1 MSLALYKVL
10 TIVGVWLVSCSA
22 VLAIRIEQPE
32 PVSFVRSSVERI
44 PAHGF
49 EKQVV
54 ADTESHDYGSESL
67 PLRSAVESIPA
78 NLIDER
84 LPLRDSVEFR
94 IIDMDDAIE
103 DTVSKVKHVVSKQQ
117 LKWVTSPKTV
127 DAESFKSFFRGEDK
141 FAAYVIPARPANR
154 PMPYRAG
161 SPYQQLLSSKD
172 IVNTPMSLMQVPSY
186 RQAGKGDYKVVC
198 HMTSWGFYRKGEA
211 QFVPEN
217 LDASLCTHIVYSFA
231 SLDPITLTMKEFDSW
246 ADLDNNMYHR
256 TVSAAG
262 EVPVLLGLGG
272 WTDSAG
278 EKYSELTGSSS
289 NRLNFITNA
298 IVFLKKHRFSGLHMD
313 WNYPVCWQS
322 DCSQGSSSDKQNFAT
337 LIRELRKA
345 FEAEN
350 LLLSTSISGYKEVIA
365 VAYDMV
371 EISKHVDF
379 MTVMTY
385 DYHGSWEEQTG
396 HVSPLYGSATDKY
409 PQYNTDYAMQLLVN
423 MGADKQKL
431 IVGVPMY
438 GQTFTLAQSTRGA
451 PGEGSPATGAG
462 DAGEDTK
469 QPGMLAYYEIC
480 QRVRKQ
486 KWTVGRDATMKSGPY
501 ATDGKQWVG
510 YDDPVSATAKA
521 KYAIKS
527 GFGGIA
533 AWTVDLDDYQN
544 RCCEESYP
552 VLRAINRALGRLSTP
567 APSSMD
573 CSRPSKPVTP
583 VPAEMT
589 FGPESG
595 FGSTTTTPA
604 HSHTTWPSWTPD
616 STTTTRRTTT
626 TTAPTTTTTTTTTRT
641 TSTRRTT
648 TTTPTTTTTTES
660 PPVTTVGT
668 TIPVPGLIM
677 PELSDAE
684 SCEGNQYKAHPTNC
698 NSYYRCVLSEFK
710 QQFCAGGLHWNAA
723 AKLCDWPAS
732 AKCEMDMESTVAPT
746 STTEQTTTST
756 SRRTTTS
763 NRRTTTT
770 TQGPTT
776 RPTRR
781 KTTPARV
788 PNTPRPT
795 TRPTTTTTTTTT
807 PALAPVNNPMETCRN
822 GEYYPHRNCDSFYIC
837 VNEKKVE
844 QQCGPDLYWSQTDKN
859 CDWEENVNCIS
870 NELYFRLL
878 RKSSALKVLSEDDPC
893 DGNTHVPFPGDCSQY
908 LVCNW
913 GRLESASCA
922 DGLHWNQQLHIC
934 DWPANARCSQGAI
947 PESTENNSDENN
959 SWQNSNQDID
969 GPQYVVSTTEKRTTT
984 TARTT
989 TTTRAP
995 STPPPVLDPLSG
1007 YYKMVCYFTNWA
1019 WYRKGYGKYTPD
1031 HIRTDLCTHIVYGF
1045 AVLDYSTLTI
1055 KTHDSWAD
1063 IDNKFYT
1070 RVVAAKEKG
1079 VKVTLAIGGWNDSAG
1094 DKYSRLVRSA
1104 SARAKFVEHVIG
1116 FLEKY
1121 GFEGLDLDWE
1131 YPVCWQVDC
1140 KKGFA
1145 DEKEGFTE
1153 LVRELSEA
1161 FKPRGWL
1168 LSAAVSPSKT
1178 VIDAGY
1184 DVAALAKYFDWIAVM
1199 TYDFHGQWDK
1209 QTGHVAPLYYHP
1221 EDEIDFFN
1229 ANYSI
1234 NYWIQKGAP
1243 SRKIVMG
1250 MPLYGQSFQLAD
1262 TKKNGL
1268 NAKAPGAGQAGEFTK
1283 AAGFLA
1289 YYEICDRIQNKE
1301 WTVVQDELQRMGP
1314 YAYKGNQWVS
1324 FDDKE
1329 ALLRKVQ
1336 FIRAMDLGGGMIW
1349 ALDLDDFKDRC
1360 GQGSHPLLTAIREG
1374 LRDAP
1379 TGNEVLPPVVLNPMD
1394 SENTPPSTIQNLN
1407 GGITSPE
1414 KQQPG
1419 SMDSGEI
1426 EENLVDGESYKVVC
1440 YFTNWAW
1447 YRQGNGKYLPED
1459 IDPQLCTHI
1468 VYGFA
1473 VLDREALT
1481 IKPHDS
1487 WADIDNRFYER
1498 VVELKKKGKKVTVA
1512 IGGWNDSAG
1521 DKYSRLVRSEQA
1533 RKRFI
1538 DNVLQFIEKY
1548 NFDGLDLDWEYPVCW
1563 QVDCNKGYADEKEGF
1578 ARLVKELSAVFK
1590 PKGYLL
1596 SSAVSPSKKVID
1608 AGYDVPTLSR
1618 YMDWIAVMAYDY
1630 HGQWDKK
1637 TGHVAPMYEHP
1648 DDFDKTFNANFTIH
1662 YWIEKGADPRKLVMG
1677 MPTYGQ
1683 SFSLADNNNHDLN
1696 AQTYGGGEA
1705 GDQTRARGFLSY
1717 YEICANIRDKNWNV
1731 VRDRKGRMGPYAYKG
1746 DQWVSFDDQYMI
1758 RHKSQFVKAMGL
1770 GGAMIWALDLDDFRN
1785 LCDCEEYPLLR
1796 TINRVLRNYPGPGPK
1811 CTLGAGKPANE
1822 PPKERPTTAMATVTN
1837 PTTSKPMA
1845 RPTTTTTT
1853 TMRTTTT
1860 RKTTTTRRPTTT
1872 RTTARPTTT
1881 MRTTRPSIDEIDT
1894 DGSRGVCDGRLF
1906 VPHETDCSKY
1916 YVCTNGK
1923 RYLQTCPANTLWND
1937 GYCDWAENSKCR
1949 NKQGPVASVTPSTE
1963 AASWQTT
1970 TMRTST
1976 TSTRRPTTTTS
1987 TTQRPTRKP
1996 STTTTTVAPSKPDT
2010 PLTGNNDYKVVCYF
2024 TNWAW
2029 YRQGDGKYTPDD
2041 IDSTLCTHIVYGFA
2055 VLDRESLTI
2064 KTHDSWA
2071 DIDNRFYERVVE
2083 QKRKGTKVTLAL
2095 GGWNDSLGDK
2105 YSKLVR
2111 DAAARAR
2118 FVKHAVEFIEKYD
2131 FDGLDLDWEYPVCWQ
2146 VDCQKGYAD
2155 EKEGFARLVQE
2166 LAVEF
2171 RPREWLL
2178 SAAVSPSK
2186 MVIDAG
2192 YDVPALAEY
2201 FDWIAVMTYDFHG
2214 NWDKQTGHVAPL
2226 YYYPGDT
2233 YDYFNANFSI
2243 NYWIEKGAPS
2253 RKLVMGMPLY
2263 GQSFSLAD
2271 ARRNGLNDKSYG
2283 PGEAGEFTRAG
2294 GFLSFYEICEKVN
2307 RRGWSVQRDPEG
2319 RIGPYAY
2326 SGNQWVSYDDVDEI
2340 RRKSQFVK
2348 QMNLGGG
2355 MVWALDLDDFR
2366 GKCGCGTHPL
2376 LRTMNLELGR
2386 ISTQSPENCT

>member
-1 MSLALYKVL
+1 MTLLPYKGL
-10 TIVGVWLVSCSA
+10 TIVSVWLVAA
-22 VLAIRIEQPE
+22 VTSIRIERPE
-32 PVSFVRSSVERI
+32 PVSFVRNSVEQI
-44 PAHGF
+44 PPHGF
-49 EKQVV
+49 EKQV
-54 ADTESHDYGSESL
+54 AASENNDFGSESL
-67 PLRSAVESIPA
+67 PLRSAVESVPA
-78 NLIDER
+78 NLVDER
-84 LPLRDSVEFR
+84 IPLRDAVEFR
-94 IIDMDDAIE
+94 ILDMDHEIE
-103 DTVSKVKHVVSKQQ
+103 DTVSKVKTVVSKQQ
-117 LKWVTSPKTV
+117 VKLLPIATQDVET
-127 DAESFKSFFRGEDK
+127 FRVLPYQDK
-141 FAAYVIPARPANR
+141 YAAYVLPSHPANR

-172 IVNTPMSLMQVPSY
+172 AATAQNPYVKFLGYQKAATNE
-186 RQAGKGDYKVVC
+186 YKVLC
-198 HMTSWGFYRKGEA
+198 HMTNWGFYRKGEA
-211 QFVPEN
+211 QFVPEH
-217 LDASLCTHIVYSFA
+217 LDPSLCTHIIYSFA
-231 SLDPITLTMKEFDSW
+231 TLDPATLTMKEFDSW
-246 ADLDNNMYHR
+246 ADLDNNMYYR

-262 EVPVLLGLGG
+262 DVPVLLGLGG
-272 WTDSAG
+272 WTDSVG
-278 EKYSELTGSSS
+278 NKYSEMVGSSA
-289 NRLNFITNA
+289 NRRNFITNA
-298 IVFLKKHRFSGLHMD
+298 ITFLKRHRFSGLHMD

-322 DCSQGSSSDKQNFAT
+322 DCSKGSDSDKTNFSR
-337 LIRELRKA
+337 LMQELKMA
-345 FEAEN
+345 FAAEN
-350 LLLSTSISGYKEVIA
+350 LLLSTSISGYKEVLMVSYDIA
-365 VAYDMV
+365 
-371 EISKHVDF
+371 ELSKYVDF
-379 MTVMTY
+379 MAIMSY

-396 HVSPLYGSATDKY
+396 HVSPLYGSASDKY
-409 PQYNTDYAMQLLVN
+409 PQYNTDYTMQLLVK
-423 MGADKQKL
+423 MGADKSKL
-431 IVGVPMY
+431 IVGVPFY
-438 GQTFTLAQSTRGA
+438 GQTFTLAQTTRA
-451 PGEGSPATGAG
+451 TPGEGSPTIGPGTAG
-462 DAGEDTK
+462 DDTR

-486 KWTVGRDATMKSGPY
+486 KWKVGRDSSMKSGPY
-501 ATDGKQWVG
+501 ASNGDQWVG
-510 YDDPVSATAKA
+510 YDDPISVTAKA
-521 KYAIKS
+521 RYVMKS

-544 RCCEESYP
+544 RCCEERFP
-552 VLRAINRALGRLSTP
+552 VLRAINRALGRLNTP
-567 APSSMD
+567 APVGMD
-573 CSRPSKPVTP
+573 CTRPSQPATP
-583 VPAEMT
+583 KPAEMS
-589 FGPESG
+589 FSPDGGVQS
-595 FGSTTTTPA
+595 TTPA
-604 HSHTTWPSWTPD
+604 HSHTTWPSWQPE
-616 STTTTRRTTT
+616 STST
-626 TTAPTTTTTTTTTRT
+626 
-641 TSTRRTT
+641 TRRTT
-648 TTTPTTTTTTES
+648 TTTPTTTSTTTTTTTTTTTPRPTRRTTTTTTTTYS
-660 PPVTTVGT
+660 PPTTTVGT
-668 TIPVPGLIM
+668 TIPVPGLVM
-677 PELSDAE
+677 PELSNAE

-710 QQFCAGGLHWNAA
+710 QQFCAGGLHWNDA

-732 AKCEMDMESTVAPT
+732 AKCEMDAGTP
-746 STTEQTTTST
+746 EQTTPTTTTPRPTRTS
-756 SRRTTTS
+756 SRRTTT
-763 NRRTTTT
+763 RATTTT
-770 TQGPTT
+770 TTEEPTT
-776 RPTRR
+776 VRPTRR
-781 KTTPARV
+781 KTTAAQA
-788 PNTPRPT
+788 PNTPNP
-795 TRPTTTTTTTTT
+795 TRPTKKPATTTKK
-807 PALAPVNNPMETCRN
+807 PVSSAAETCTN
-822 GEYYPHRNCDSFYIC
+822 GEYYPHKSCDSFYIC
-837 VNEKKVE
+837 VNDKKVA
-844 QQCGPDLYWSQTDKN
+844 QQCGPGLYWSQADTS
-859 CDWEENVNCIS
+859 CDWEDNVNCVS
-870 NELYFRLL
+870 NEKYFRLL
-878 RKSSALKVLSEDDPC
+878 TTFGALKALSEDDPC
-893 DGNTHVPFPGDCSQY
+893 DGNSHVPFPGDCNQY

-922 DGLHWNQQLHIC
+922 DGLHWNQQLKIC
-934 DWPANARCSQGAI
+934 DWPANAKCAQTGGV
-947 PESTENNSDENN
+947 PESTENISDENN
-959 SWQNSNQDID
+959 AWQGSNPDID

-984 TARTT
+984 VRPTMTTA
-989 TTTRAP
+989 AV
-995 STPPPVLDPLSG
+995 TPPPVLEPLSG

-1104 SARAKFVEHVIG
+1104 AARAKFVEHVIG

-1121 GFEGLDLDWE
+1121 GFDGLDLDWE

-1145 DEKEGFTE
+1145 DEKEGFTA

-1161 FKPRGWL
+1161 FAPRGWL

-1184 DVAALAKYFDWIAVM
+1184 DVATLAKYFDWIAVM

-1221 EDEIDFFN
+1221 DDEIDFFN

-1234 NYWIQKGAP
+1234 NYWIEKGAP
-1243 SRKIVMG
+1243 SRKLVMG

-1289 YYEICDRIQNKE
+1289 YYEICDRIQNKG
-1301 WTVVQDELQRMGP
+1301 WTVVQDDLQRMGP

-1329 ALLRKVQ
+1329 SLLRKVQ
-1336 FIRAMDLGGGMIW
+1336 YIRAMDLGGGMIW

-1379 TGNEVLPPVVLNPMD
+1379 NGSDVLPSIVPD
-1394 SENTPPSTIQNLN
+1394 SAMNEHVSSTAPPSSVNS
-1407 GGITSPE
+1407 SPE
-1414 KQQPG
+1414 KQQPAVG
-1419 SMDSGEI
+1419 TDSTEV
-1426 EENLVDGESYKVVC
+1426 EENFIDADEYKVVC

-1447 YRQGNGKYLPED
+1447 YRQGNGKFLPED
-1459 IDPQLCTHI
+1459 IDADLCTHI

-1521 DKYSRLVRSEQA
+1521 DKYSRLVRSSAA

-1538 DNVLQFIEKY
+1538 DNVMKFIEKY

-1563 QVDCNKGYADEKEGF
+1563 QVDCKKGYADEKEGF
-1578 ARLVKELSAVFK
+1578 ASLVVELSTAFK
-1590 PKGYLL
+1590 PYGYLL

-1608 AGYDVPTLSR
+1608 AGYDVRTLSD
-1618 YMDWIAVMAYDY
+1618 YMDWIAVMTYDY

-1648 DDFDKTFNANFTIH
+1648 DDADKTFNANFTIH
-1662 YWIEKGADPRKLVMG
+1662 YWIEQGADPRKLVMG
-1677 MPTYGQ
+1677 MPMYGQ
-1683 SFSLADNNNHDLN
+1683 SFSLADNNNNGLN
-1696 AQTYGGGEA
+1696 ANTYGGGEA

-1717 YEICANIRDKNWNV
+1717 YEICSNIQKKNWNV

-1758 RHKSQFVKAMGL
+1758 RHKSEFVKAMGL

-1785 LCDCEEYPLLR
+1785 LCGCEEYPLLR

-1811 CTLGAGKPANE
+1811 CILGSGKPSQ
-1822 PPKERPTTAMATVTN
+1822 PSSERPTTAMT
-1837 PTTSKPMA
+1837 TTS
-1845 RPTTTTTT
+1845 TTTTTR
-1853 TMRTTTT
+1853 RTTERPTTAYTTATRRTTSTTPRAGSTT
-1860 RKTTTTRRPTTT
+1860 RKTTRAPTGTTTTRRTTT
-1872 RTTARPTTT
+1872 PF
-1881 MRTTRPSIDEIDT
+1881 IDDLVSNS
-1894 DGSRGVCDGRLF
+1894 DCDGRLF
-1906 VPHETDCSKY
+1906 VPHESDCSKY
-1916 YVCTNGK
+1916 YICQHGK
-1923 RYLQTCPANTLWND
+1923 RYEQRCPTNTLWNN
-1937 GYCDWAENSKCR
+1937 GYCDWEENTNCK
-1949 NKQGPVASVTPSTE
+1949 NKQRPVTSTAATTDDGGWTSSTSRPSTTTRRTMV
-1963 AASWQTT
+1963 TT
-1970 TMRTST
+1970 TRRTT
-1976 TSTRRPTTTTS
+1976 ERPTTTAM
-1987 TTQRPTRKP
+1987 
-1996 STTTTTVAPSKPDT
+1996 TTTVKPTPPPSNEVGP
-2010 PLTGNNDYKVVCYF
+2010 GNGDYKVVCYF

-2055 VLDRESLTI
+2055 VLDRETLTI

-2083 QKRKGTKVTLAL
+2083 QKRKGAKVTLAL

-2111 DAAARAR
+2111 DATARAR

-2146 VDCQKGYAD
+2146 VDCQKGYPD
-2155 EKEGFARLVQE
+2155 EKEGFAKLVQE
-2166 LAVEF
+2166 LAVAF
-2171 RPREWLL
+2171 RPRSWLL

-2192 YDVPALAEY
+2192 YDVPVLAEY

-2226 YYYPGDT
+2226 YYYPGDK

-2271 ARRNGLNDKSYG
+2271 ARRNGLNEKSYG

-2294 GFLSFYEICEKVN
+2294 GFLSFYEICDKVN
-2307 RRGWSVQRDPEG
+2307 RHGWSVQRDPEG
-2319 RIGPYAY
+2319 RIGPYAH

-2386 ISTQSPENCT
+2386 INTQAPENCT

>member
-1 MSLALYKVL
+1 M
-10 TIVGVWLVSCSA
+10 TIVGAWLVLTA
-22 VLAIRIEQPE
+22 TAIRIERPE
-32 PVSFVRSSVERI
+32 PVSFFRSSVEQV
-44 PAHGF
+44 PPHGF
-49 EKQVV
+49 EKQV
-54 ADTESHDYGSESL
+54 ADEDSNDFGSKSL
-67 PLRSAVESIPA
+67 PLRSAVESVPA
-78 NLIDER
+78 ILVDER
-84 LPLRDSVEFR
+84 LPLRDAVEFR
-94 IIDMDDAIE
+94 ILDMDHEIE
-103 DTVSKVKHVVSKQQ
+103 DTVSKVKNVVNKQKIK
-117 LKWVTSPKTV
+117 LIPIDTKDV
-127 DAESFKSFFRGEDK
+127 ESFRVLPFQDK
-141 FAAYVIPARPANR
+141 YAAYVLPKQPANK

-172 IVNTPMSLMQVPSY
+172 VAVVQNSY
-186 RQAGKGDYKVVC
+186 SKILGLQKAAPNEYKVLC
-198 HMTSWGFYRKGEA
+198 HMTNWGFYRKGEA

-217 LDASLCTHIVYSFA
+217 LDPSLCTHIIYSFA
-231 SLDPITLTMKEFDSW
+231 TLDPSTLTMKEFDSW
-246 ADLDNNMYHR
+246 ADLDNNMYYR
-256 TVSAAG
+256 TIAAAG
-262 EVPVLLGLGG
+262 NVPVLLGLGG
-272 WTDSAG
+272 WTDSVG
-278 EKYSELTGSSS
+278 NKYSEMVGSAA
-289 NRLNFITNA
+289 NRRNFITNA
-298 IVFLKKHRFSGLHMD
+298 IVFLKRHGFSGLHLD

-322 DCSQGSSSDKQNFAT
+322 DCSKGSDSDRTNFSK
-337 LIRELRKA
+337 LIQEIKA
-345 FEAEN
+345 AFTPEN
-350 LLLSTSISGYKEVIA
+350 LLISTSISGYKEVLMVSYDIA
-365 VAYDMV
+365 DL
-371 EISKHVDF
+371 SKYVDF
-379 MTVMTY
+379 MAVMTY

-396 HVSPLYGSATDKY
+396 HVSPLYGSSYDKY
-409 PQYNTDYAMQLLVN
+409 PQYNTDYTMQLLVK
-423 MGADKQKL
+423 MGADKRKL
-431 IVGVPMY
+431 IVGVPFY
-438 GQTFTLAQSTRGA
+438 GQTFTLAQTTRA
-451 PGEGSPATGAG
+451 TPGEGSPTIGPGTAG
-462 DAGEDTK
+462 DDTR

-486 KWTVGRDATMKSGPY
+486 KWKVGRDADMKSGPY
-501 ATDGKQWVG
+501 ATNGDQWVG
-510 YDDPVSATAKA
+510 YDDPVSVTAKA
-521 KYAIKS
+521 RYVMKS
-527 GFGGIA
+527 GFGGMA

-544 RCCEESYP
+544 RCCEERFP
-552 VLRAINRALGRLSTP
+552 ILRAINRALGRLASPVPTG
-567 APSSMD
+567 MD
-573 CSRPSKPVTP
+573 CTRPNQPATP
-583 VPAEMT
+583 KPAEMT
-589 FGPESG
+589 FSPDSG
-595 FGSTTTTPA
+595 IPSTTSTPA
-604 HSHTTWPSWTPD
+604 HSHTTWPSWTPE

-626 TTAPTTTTTTTTTRT
+626 STTPSTTSTTSTTTTTTPRPT
-641 TSTRRTT
+641 TRRTT
-648 TTTPTTTTTTES
+648 TSTTTTSSPPTTTTSS
-660 PPVTTVGT
+660 PPTTTVGT
-668 TIPVPGLIM
+668 TIPVPGLVM
-677 PELSDAE
+677 PELSNAE

-710 QQFCAGGLHWNAA
+710 QQFCAGGLHWNDA

-732 AKCEMDMESTVAPT
+732 AKCEMDMGTPEP
-746 STTEQTTTST
+746 TTTST
-756 SRRTTTS
+756 TARPTRPASRRTTTTP
-763 NRRTTTT
+763 RTTPTT
-770 TQGPTT
+770 TEEMVTS

-781 KTTPARV
+781 KTTVAA
-788 PNTPRPT
+788 NTPSP
-795 TRPTTTTTTTTT
+795 TRPTKKPVTTTKK
-807 PALAPVNNPMETCRN
+807 PANRPTETCNN

-837 VNEKKVE
+837 VNEKKVA
-844 QQCGPDLYWSQTDKN
+844 QQCGPGLYWSQEDKS
-859 CDWEENVNCIS
+859 CDWEDNVNCVS
-870 NELYFRLL
+870 NEQYFRLL
-878 RKSSALKVLSEDDPC
+878 TTTFGALKLLSEDDPC
-893 DGNTHVPFPGDCSQY
+893 DGNSHVPFPGDCNQY

-922 DGLHWNQQLHIC
+922 DGLHWNQQLKIC
-934 DWPANARCSQGAI
+934 DWPANAKCAQGGI
-947 PESTENNSDENN
+947 PESTENISDENN
-959 SWQNSNQDID
+959 AWQGPGQDID

-984 TARTT
+984 TRSTT
-989 TTTRAP
+989 IAP
-995 STPPPVLDPLSG
+995 ATPPPVLEPLSG

-1063 IDNKFYT
+1063 IDNNFYT

-1104 SARAKFVEHVIG
+1104 AARSKFVAHVIG

-1161 FKPRGWL
+1161 FRPRGWL

-1234 NYWIQKGAP
+1234 NYWIEKGAP

-1268 NAKAPGAGQAGEFTK
+1268 NAKAPGPGQAGEFTR

-1289 YYEICDRIQNKE
+1289 YYEICDRIQNKG
-1301 WTVVQDELQRMGP
+1301 WTVVQDDLQRMGP

-1329 ALLRKVQ
+1329 SLLRKVQ

-1374 LRDAP
+1374 LRDPPAGSDVLP
-1379 TGNEVLPPVVLNPMD
+1379 SIVQQSTGNENALEET
-1394 SENTPPSTIQNLN
+1394 SA
-1407 GGITSPE
+1407 GITSPE

-1419 SMDSGEI
+1419 PLDSS
-1426 EENLVDGESYKVVC
+1426 EEDNNVVESDEYKVVC

-1459 IDPQLCTHI
+1459 IDPELCTHI

-1473 VLDREALT
+1473 VLDREGLT

-1498 VVELKKKGKKVTVA
+1498 VVEMKKKGKKVTVA

-1521 DKYSRLVRSEQA
+1521 DKYSRLVRNAQA
-1533 RKRFI
+1533 RKRFVE
-1538 DNVLQFIEKY
+1538 NVMQFIAKY

-1563 QVDCNKGYADEKEGF
+1563 QVDCKKGYADEKEGF
-1578 ARLVKELSAVFK
+1578 SSLVMELATAFK
-1590 PKGYLL
+1590 PHGYLL

-1608 AGYDVPTLSR
+1608 AGYDVRTLSD
-1618 YMDWIAVMAYDY
+1618 YMDWIAVMTYDY
-1630 HGQWDKK
+1630 HGQWDKQ
-1637 TGHVAPMYEHP
+1637 TGHVAPMYEHSE
-1648 DDFDKTFNANFTIH
+1648 DFDKTFNANFTIH
-1662 YWIEKGADPRKLVMG
+1662 YWIEQGADPRKLVMG
-1677 MPTYGQ
+1677 MPMYGQ
-1683 SFSLADNNNHDLN
+1683 SFSLADVNDNGLN
-1696 AQTYGGGEA
+1696 AKTYGGGEA

-1717 YEICANIRDKNWNV
+1717 YEICSNIQQKNWNV

-1758 RHKSQFVKAMGL
+1758 RHKSEFIKAMGL

-1785 LCDCEEYPLLR
+1785 ICGCEEYPLLR

-1811 CTLGAGKPANE
+1811 CTLGSGKPSTE
-1822 PPKERPTTAMATVTN
+1822 RPTDRPTTAMMT
-1837 PTTSKPMA
+1837 
-1845 RPTTTTTT
+1845 
-1853 TMRTTTT
+1853 TTTT
-1860 RKTTTTRRPTTT
+1860 RKPTTTT
-1872 RTTARPTTT
+1872 RTTTTARTTTLPTKAASTTRKTTRRTTTRTTTTSSRPTT
-1881 MRTTRPSIDEIDT
+1881 PSIDDL
-1894 DGSRGVCDGRLF
+1894 DYNQSNSDCDGRLF
-1906 VPHETDCSKY
+1906 VPHESDCSKY
-1916 YVCTNGK
+1916 YICQHGK
-1923 RYLQTCPANTLWND
+1923 P
-1937 GYCDWAENSKCR
+1937 
-1949 NKQGPVASVTPSTE
+1949 
-1963 AASWQTT
+1963 TT
-1970 TMRTST
+1970 TTRRTT
-1976 TSTRRPTTTTS
+1976 TSTRRPTE
-1987 TTQRPTRKP
+1987 RP
-1996 STTTTTVAPSKPDT
+1996 TTTTTTTTTSKPL
-2010 PLTGNNDYKVVCYF
+2010 PPSNEISPGNSDYKVVCYF

-2055 VLDRESLTI
+2055 VLDRESLQI

-2083 QKRKGTKVTLAL
+2083 HKRKGTKVTLAL

-2111 DAAARAR
+2111 DATARAK

-2146 VDCQKGYAD
+2146 VDCQKGYPD
-2155 EKEGFARLVQE
+2155 EKEGFAKLVQE

-2171 RPREWLL
+2171 RPRSWLL

-2192 YDVPALAEY
+2192 YDVPVLAEY

-2271 ARRNGLNDKSYG
+2271 ARRNGLNEKSYG

-2294 GFLSFYEICEKVN
+2294 GFLSFYEICDKVN
-2307 RRGWSVQRDPEG
+2307 RRGWSVQRDPQG

-2386 ISTQSPENCT
+2386 IQTQAPENCT

>member
-1 MSLALYKVL
+1 MVLKFFKLL
-10 TIVGVWLVSCSA
+10 TIVCIWTVGPTLVA
-22 VLAIRIEQPE
+22 VRVEQSE
-32 PVSFVRSSVERI
+32 PVSFVRSSVEHI
-44 PAHGF
+44 PSHGF
-49 EKQVV
+49 EKQI
-54 ADTESHDYGSESL
+54 AEAASDEFGSESL
-67 PLRSAVESIPA
+67 PLRSAVESVPA

-103 DTVSKVKHVVSKQQ
+103 GTVSKVKTVVSKQQ
-117 LKWVTSPKTV
+117 QKYATTSRTDV
-127 DAESFKSFFRGEDK
+127 ESFRVFMRPDK
-141 FAAYVIPARPANR
+141 YAAYIIPAHPDNL
-154 PMPYRAG
+154 PMPFRAG
-161 SPYQQLLSSKD
+161 SPFQQLLSSKELATAR
-172 IVNTPMSLMQVPSY
+172 NPPAQLSY
-186 RQAGKGDYKVVC
+186 VRKAAESEYKVVC
-198 HMTSWGFYRKGEA
+198 HMTNWGFYRKGEA
-211 QFVPEN
+211 QFVPEH
-217 LDASLCTHIVYSFA
+217 LDASLCTHIIYSFA
-231 SLDPITLTMKEFDSW
+231 TLDAATLTMKEFDSW
-246 ADLDNNMYHR
+246 ADIDNNMYHR
-256 TVSAAG
+256 TIAAAG

-272 WTDSAG
+272 WTDSVG
-278 EKYSELTGSSS
+278 EKYSELVGSTGNRQKFIS
-289 NRLNFITNA
+289 NSID
-298 IVFLKKHRFSGLHMD
+298 FLKRHRFAGLHLD

-322 DCSQGSSSDKQNFAT
+322 DCSQGPASDKSNFAK
-337 LIRELRKA
+337 LIREARSA
-345 FEAEN
+345 FAREN
-350 LLLSTSISGYKEVIA
+350 LLLSTSISGYEEVIKR
-365 VAYDMV
+365 AYDVV

-385 DYHGSWEEQTG
+385 DYHGAWEEQAG
-396 HVSPLYGSATDKY
+396 HVSPLHGSATDKY
-409 PQYNTDYAMQLLVN
+409 PQYNTAYAMQLLVS
-423 MGADKQKL
+423 MGAEKGKL
-431 IVGVPMY
+431 IVGIPSY
-438 GQTFTLAQSTRGA
+438 GQTFTLAESSGGT
-451 PGEGSPATGAG
+451 PPEGSPATGPGAAG
-462 DAGEDTK
+462 DDTR

-480 QRVRKQ
+480 HRVRRL
-486 KWTVGRDATMKSGPY
+486 KWKVSRDASMKTGPY
-501 ATDGKQWVG
+501 ASSSDQWVG

-521 KYAIKS
+521 KYVIKS

-533 AWTVDLDDYQN
+533 VWTVDLDDYLN

-552 VLRAINRALGRLSTP
+552 VLRAVNRALFRLSS
-567 APSSMD
+567 PSPTGMD
-573 CSRPSKPVTP
+573 CTRPSQPATP
-583 VPAEMT
+583 EPAEMT
-589 FGPESG
+589 FSPDSG
-595 FGSTTTTPA
+595 LGSSTTTPA
-604 HSHTTWPSWTPD
+604 HAHTTWPSWTPE
-616 STTTTRRTTT
+616 STSTTRRTTT
-626 TTAPTTTTTTTTTRT
+626 LSTTTTTTPRT
-641 TSTRRTT
+641 TVTRRTT
-648 TTTPTTTTTTES
+648 TPSTTYS
-660 PPVTTVGT
+660 PPTTTVGT

-677 PELSDAE
+677 PELSNAE
-684 SCEGNQYKAHPTNC
+684 SCEPNQYKAHPNNC
-698 NSYYRCVLSEFK
+698 NSYYRCVLAEFK
-710 QQFCAGGLHWNAA
+710 QQFCAGGLHWNDQ

-732 AKCEMDMESTVAPT
+732 AKCEKDMGSQEYTETTAATPRPT
-746 STTEQTTTST
+746 RTTTVRTT
-756 SRRTTTS
+756 SARRTTTS
-763 NRRTTTT
+763 ATTQRTT
-770 TQGPTT
+770 
-776 RPTRR
+776 RR
-781 KTTPARV
+781 STPARV

-795 TRPTTTTTTTTT
+795 KPTTTTTTTTT
-807 PALAPVNNPMETCRN
+807 SSPSQGCRN
-822 GEYYPHRNCDSFYIC
+822 GEYYPHKNCDSFYIC
-837 VNEKKVE
+837 VNDRKVE
-844 QQCGPDLYWSQTDKN
+844 QQCGPELYWSQADKN
-859 CDWEENVNCIS
+859 CDWEENVNCVS
-870 NELYFRLL
+870 NEQYFKLL
-878 RKSSALKVLSEDDPC
+878 VKYSASKALSEDDPC
-893 DGNTHVPFPGDCSQY
+893 EGNTHVPYPGDCSQY

-922 DGLHWNQQLHIC
+922 NGLHWNQQLRIC
-934 DWPANARCSQGAI
+934 DWPASARCSQGAI
-947 PESTENNSDENN
+947 PESTENNSDEN

-969 GPQYVVSTTEKRTTT
+969 GPQPVVSTTERRTTT
-984 TARTT
+984 RTT
-989 TTTRAP
+989 TLAP
-995 STPPPVLDPLSG
+995 STQPPVLDPLSG

-1104 SARAKFVEHVIG
+1104 AARAKFVEHVIG

-1121 GFEGLDLDWE
+1121 GFDGLDLDWE

-1161 FKPRGWL
+1161 FRPRGWL

-1184 DVAALAKYFDWIAVM
+1184 DVAALANYFDWIAVM

-1234 NYWIQKGAP
+1234 NYWIDQGAP
-1243 SRKIVMG
+1243 SRKLVMG

-1262 TKKNGL
+1262 NKKNGL
-1268 NAKAPGAGQAGEFTK
+1268 NAKAPGPGQAGEFTR

-1329 ALLRKVQ
+1329 SLLRKVE

-1374 LRDAP
+1374 LRDPP
-1379 TGNEVLPPVVLNPMD
+1379 TGNEVLPSVVPTNSEPEPELGSVGGAQTPDKQRPD
-1394 SENTPPSTIQNLN
+1394 SSEST
-1407 GGITSPE
+1407 
-1414 KQQPG
+1414 
-1419 SMDSGEI
+1419 DVD
-1426 EENLVDGESYKVVC
+1426 ENLVDGETYKVVC

-1459 IDPQLCTHI
+1459 IDPELCTHI

-1473 VLDREALT
+1473 VLDREGLT

-1498 VVELKKKGKKVTVA
+1498 VVEFKKKGKRVTVA

-1521 DKYSRLVRSEQA
+1521 DKYSRLVRSAQA

-1538 DNVLQFIEKY
+1538 ENVMAFIEKY

-1563 QVDCNKGYADEKEGF
+1563 QVDCTKGYADEKEGF
-1578 ARLVKELSAVFK
+1578 ATLVVELATAFK
-1590 PKGYLL
+1590 SKGYLL

-1608 AGYDVPTLSR
+1608 AGYDVVTLSD

-1662 YWIEKGADPRKLVMG
+1662 YWIEQGADPRKLVMG

-1683 SFSLADNNNHDLN
+1683 SFSLADVNDHDLN
-1696 AQTYGGGEA
+1696 AKTYGGGEA

-1717 YEICANIRDKNWNV
+1717 YEICANIRQKHWTV

-1758 RHKSQFVKAMGL
+1758 RHKSEFIKAMGL

-1811 CTLGAGKPANE
+1811 CVLGSGKPND
-1822 PPKERPTTAMATVTN
+1822 PPKDRPTTAA
-1837 PTTSKPMA
+1837 
-1845 RPTTTTTT
+1845 PTTTTTKPTTARPPKTSTT
-1853 TMRTTTT
+1853 TMRTTT
-1860 RKTTTTRRPTTT
+1860 RQTTRSTT
-1872 RTTARPTTT
+1872 RATSTV
-1881 MRTTRPSIDEIDT
+1881 RTTKYPVDEVDNN
-1894 DGSRGVCDGRLF
+1894 DSKGVCDGRLF
-1906 VPHETDCSKY
+1906 VPHESDCSKF
-1916 YVCTNGK
+1916 YVCQNGN
-1923 RYLQTCPANTLWND
+1923 RYLQSCPANTLWND
-1937 GYCDWAENSKCR
+1937 GYCDWEANTKCH
-1949 NKQGPVASVTPSTE
+1949 NKQRPVPAPATTTE
-1963 AASWQTT
+1963 SQTT
-1970 TMRTST
+1970 SRRPTAT
-1976 TSTRRPTTTTS
+1976 TRRPA
-1987 TTQRPTRKP
+1987 TTQRPTSRPATTLATSKP
-1996 STTTTTVAPSKPDT
+1996 SIPT
-2010 PLTGNNDYKVVCYF
+2010 TGNNDFKVVCYF

-2083 QKRKGTKVTLAL
+2083 QKRKGAKVTLAL

-2111 DAAARAR
+2111 DASARAR

-2146 VDCQKGYAD
+2146 VDCQKGYPD
-2155 EKEGFARLVQE
+2155 EKEGFAMLVQE

-2171 RPREWLL
+2171 RPRQWLL

-2192 YDVPALAEY
+2192 YDVPSLSEY

-2253 RKLVMGMPLY
+2253 KKLVMGMPLY

-2271 ARRNGLNDKSYG
+2271 ARHNGLNEKSYG

-2294 GFLSFYEICEKVN
+2294 GFLAFYEICEKVTRN
-2307 RRGWSVQRDPEG
+2307 GWTVVRDPEG

-2326 SGNQWVSYDDVDEI
+2326 SGSQWVSYDDVDEI
-2340 RRKSQFVK
+2340 RRKSRFLK
-2348 QMNLGGG
+2348 EMNLGGG

-2366 GKCGCGTHPL
+2366 GRCGCGAHPL

-2386 ISTQSPENCT
+2386 IQTQQPENCT